1 MEAGKAKGYFSLF
14 LTSTL
19 WGTTWI
25 VSKIG
30 IRDIPALQMAAY
42 RQLIAG
48 SIFVLFFLL
57 FRKIKLPSVKQWG
70 WITIMGILMFVFAN
84 GLSTWSLKYI
94 PAGMSALI
102 GALYPL
108 SVVII
113 ERIFF
118 KTEKI
123 KPIILTGFIVGFIGI
138 AVVFY
143 ENAFHQDKT
152 SLIKGIS
159 LSMIAMLSWSFGTVF
174 IARNKVQMNPYYA
187 TGWQMV
193 VSSFILIILAYFT
206 QPVIPI
212 QQVTTRAWL
221 VIFYLVIFGSIV
233 TFIAFIYS
241 MKKLSTTIASLYAYV
256 NPLIAL
262 LSGAWILGE
271 KLTLNILWGAIL
283 TLTGIFLVNY
293 GIRYHRKVI
302 AESEM

>member
-1 MEAGKAKGYFSLF
+1 MVAGKAKGYFSLF

-30 IRDIPALQMAAY
+30 LRDIPAFQMAAY
-42 RQLIAG
+42 RQFIAG

-57 FRKIKLPSVKQWG
+57 FKKIKFPTISQWG
-70 WITIMGILMFVFAN
+70 WIIIMGILMFVFAN

-123 KPIILTGFIVGFIGI
+123 KPIILIGFIVGFIGI

-193 VSSFILIILAYFT
+193 VSSFILILLAYFT
-206 QPVIPI
+206 QPIIPI
-212 QQVTTRAWL
+212 QQVSTRAWL
-221 VIFYLVIFGSIV
+221 AIFYLVLFGSIV

-262 LSGAWILGE
+262 LSGALILGE